1 MNLIILLRNSSTE
14 FTHVKHTL
22 PLAQLFHLQKCM
34 FHKHSLFYLSPCFC
48 NVNYSYLIHKG
59 EDAKHR
65 SCVDLYIIFPGKGS
79 RESKRKL
86 QP

>member
-1 MNLIILLRNSSTE
+1 MNLIILLRNSLTE

-22 PLAQLFHLQKCM
+22 PLAELFHLQKCM
-34 FHKHSLFYLSPCFC
+34 FHKHSLFYLSPCFS
-48 NVNYSYLIHKG
+48 NVNYSYLIPKE
-59 EDAKHR
+59 EDAKHQ

-79 RESKRKL
+79 RESKKL